1 MKHIFKYTLLTAV
14 CALAAASTACS
25 DDDTDAKKDQGATPV
40 IKYAR
45 PCDINLSDSL
55 LISASL
61 GQQVAFVGDNLGDV
75 QQVWFNDKK
84 ATLSPNLVTSHAIIV
99 NIPNS
104 IPEDV
109 TNCARFITSTGIEV
123 EYPFEVT
130 VPAPRVESMT
140 CEYAHAGEVVNIN
153 GAYFADDANVPLTI
167 SIGGVQAEIKTFTQE
182 MLEVVIPEGATE
194 GPIVV
199 TTVYGEGM
207 SSFNYMDTNG
217 MLFDFEPDG
226 LTGLGMAAQCWHAR
240 PTREDDLSIS
250 GNYMIIGN
258 GEKPL
263 TANAD
268 WDDANYSFEY
278 WSGSWNKPTDYPAR
292 VGERLFD
299 VADFTDFNT
308 KALKF
313 ELCIPASN
321 AWQAGAMQVFFSP
334 TSLVSIG
341 EDGQH
346 LDIFGNTVTGSNNK
360 FFNSKDEGGVGLARY
375 LWTPWTASEA
385 YHTGG
390 KWITV
395 VMPIKDFIYD
405 YDGTDATR
413 MLTDVTD
420 FANLDIFV
428 WAGGVEGVECTPLF
442 YIDNIRVV
450 PN

>member
-45 PCDINLSDSL
+45 PCDINVADSL
-55 LISASL
+55 ITSASL

-75 QQVWFNDKK
+75 QQVWFNDMK
-84 ATLSPNLVTSHAIIV
+84 ALLSPNLVTSHTIIV

-104 IPEDV
+104 IPGEV
-109 TNCARFITSTGIEV
+109 TGRARFITSTGIEV
-123 EYPFEVT
+123 EYPFDVT
-130 VPAPRVESMT
+130 VPAPRVEKMD
-140 CEYAHAGEVVNIN
+140 CEYAHAGEVVKIN
-153 GAYFADDANVPLTI
+153 GAYFADDPNVPLTV
-167 SIGGVQAEIKTFTQE
+167 SIGGVPAEIRSIAQDE
-182 MLEVVIPEGATE
+182 LEVVVPEGATE
-194 GPIVV
+194 GPVVV
-199 TTVYGEGM
+199 TSIYGEGQ
-207 SSFNYMDTNG
+207 SGFNYMDTNG
-217 MLFDFEPDG
+217 MLFDFDG
-226 LTGLGMAAQCWHAR
+226 LTGLGTAQSWHAR
-240 PTREDDLSIS
+240 PVRVDEMSIS
-250 GNYMIIGN
+250 GNYMVIGAPD
-258 GEKPL
+258 KTL
-263 TANAD
+263 SAAAD

-278 WSGSWNKPTDYPAR
+278 WAGSWNTPTDYPAR
-292 VGERLFD
+292 VGDRLYE

-313 ELCIPASN
+313 ELYIPASN
-321 AWQAGAMQVFFSP
+321 AWQAGAMQVFFAP
-334 TSLVSIG
+334 IDLVSFG
-341 EDGQH
+341 NAGT
-346 LDIFGNTVTGSNNK
+346 DIYGNTVAGCNNN
-360 FFNSKDEGGVGLARY
+360 FFKSKDEGGAGLARY

-395 VMPIKDFIYD
+395 TMPIKDFIYD
-405 YDGTDATR
+405 WDGTGASR

-420 FANLDIFV
+420 FASLDMYI
-428 WAGGVEGVECTPLF
+428 WAGGVTGVECSPLL